1 MPSAGARETPRP
13 GSGASSNT
21 NSRLSTWPPENAGIL
36 KKALYFDT
44 VNFASRNEVPVKAG
58 MGSIDAILLPAC
70 AAFERVSVG
79 IET

>member
-1 MPSAGARETPRP
+1 
-13 GSGASSNT
+13 
-21 NSRLSTWPPENAGIL
+21 L

-44 VNFASRNEVPVKAG
+44 VNFASRNEAPVKAG
-58 MGSIDAILLPAC
+58 MGFIDTILLPAG